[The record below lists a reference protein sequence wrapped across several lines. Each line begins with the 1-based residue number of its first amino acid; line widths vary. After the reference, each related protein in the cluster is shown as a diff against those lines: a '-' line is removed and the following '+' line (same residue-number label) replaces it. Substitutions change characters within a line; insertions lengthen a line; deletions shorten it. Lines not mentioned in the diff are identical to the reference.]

1 VEREEVRKVV
11 RTTLAV
17 FARIA
22 NRTRTQADDLL
33 VAMLRAQE
41 DRLVDAVVAL
51 VADPNATLTDDIIA
65 KALEQVGIR
74 V

>member
-1 VEREEVRKVV
+1 MEREEVRKVV

-17 FARIA
+17 LARIA
-22 NRTRTQADDLL
+22 KRTQTQADDLL
-33 VAMLRAQE
+33 VGMLKAKE
-41 DRLVDAVVAL
+41 DRLVDAIMTL
-51 VADPNATLTDDIIA
+51 LADPNSTLTDDIIA